1 VIPKSDVSDPQL
13 VFDTTPLIHF
23 ARADRLDVLGDL
35 MSRRRCVTTSV
46 VRDEIIHG
54 GELHPQLHDVLD
66 LEWIELL
73 SLDDPGRLLRFSQW
87 MRRVGVKDGGRNLGE
102 ASVFA
107 IAEEIQAVAV
117 VDDRDAVR
125 VARNYGLEVH
135 GTVWLLARECSEGK
149 LTETNACNIID
160 ALKETEMRLPCTGL
174 EFPEY
179 SAAHGLEKWR

>member
-1 VIPKSDVSDPQL
+1 MKNDDSDPQL
-13 VFDTTPLIHF
+13 VFDATQLIHF

-35 MSRRRCVTTSV
+35 MAKRRCVTTSV
-46 VRDEIIHG
+46 VRDEIMEG
-54 GELHPQLHDVLD
+54 GELHPHLHDVLD
-66 LEWIELL
+66 LGWIELL
-73 SLDDPGRLLRFSQW
+73 SLDDPTRLLRFSQW
-87 MRRVGVKDGGRNLGE
+87 MRRVGVTDAGRNLGE

-107 IAEEIQAVAV
+107 IAEEIRAVAV
-117 VDDRDAVR
+117 VDDKDAVR

-135 GTVWLLARECSEGK
+135 GTIWLLARECSEGK

-179 SAAHGLEKWR
+179 AAKRGLKKWR